1 MTRRPVAIVAA
12 LALTAVAL
20 LLAAPLRAHE
30 AKEVAPEFLGDYLK
44 MQTALAADSAVGVAE
59 TAAVIVKA
67 AGSYANHSADKPAY
81 DALAA
86 AAAKVDGK
94 DLATLREQFKSF
106 SIAMDTFLR
115 GAGAKGW
122 QLFYCPMAEG
132 YWIQSDAEVRNP
144 YFGKSMLRCGD
155 VVAGVKKG

>member
-1 MTRRPVAIVAA
+1 MTRRPVAVVA
-12 LALTAVAL
+12 AL
-20 LLAAPLRAHE
+20 LLAAVALLVSAPVGAHE
-30 AKEVAPEFLGDYLK
+30 TKEVAPEFLGYYLK
-44 MQTALAADSAVGVAE
+44 MHTALAADSGVGVAE
-59 TAAVIVKA
+59 TAAVLVKEA
-67 AGSYANHSADKPAY
+67 ASYANHSADKRAY

-86 AAAKVDGK
+86 AAAKVNGK

-106 SIAMDTFLR
+106 SVAMDTFLR

-144 YFGKSMLRCGD
+144 YYGKSMLRCGD
-155 VVAGVKKG
+155 AVEGVKKG